1 MAKDRSLACCIRPQE
16 SYVLRTAVF
25 MPVKNWSLMGYGL
38 ESNMWQE
45 YYTCY
50 VTGQLAERQVAE
62 FMFFFFWL

>member
-45 YYTCY
+45 YYT
-50 VTGQLAERQVAE
+50 
-62 FMFFFFWL
+62 W